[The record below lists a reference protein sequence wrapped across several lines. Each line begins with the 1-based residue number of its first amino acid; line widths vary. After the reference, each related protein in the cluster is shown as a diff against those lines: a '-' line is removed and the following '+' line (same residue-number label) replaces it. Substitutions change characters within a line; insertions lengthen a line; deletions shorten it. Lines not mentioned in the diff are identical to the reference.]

1 MSLKKNK
8 FKRNKDSN
16 TDLINSKS
24 VELIPQTIE
33 EKNEN
38 GKEKDKDK
46 KYIERTNRFAN
57 YNKFNT
63 VKMMVDKNKPFNYR
77 GKIDII
83 VEE

>member
-16 TDLINSKS
+16 PDLVNSKS
-24 VELIPQTIE
+24 VEIIPQKIE
-33 EKNEN
+33 DKAENE
-38 GKEKDKDK
+38 KEKDKN
-46 KYIERTNRFAN
+46 YIERTNRFAN